1 MPVSPLL
8 IMKGVLAIVFAA
20 FELNSMFKS
29 HYSLLR
35 FPMRR
40 LFLLLLIPCALVLAQ
55 NPRIPKEARV
65 GYQSINANDLSAR
78 LHFIASPDLEGRETT
93 TRGQKVAARYIASE
107 FQRLG
112 LKPIGDSGSYFQRF
126 NVEVTKISDKSTLAV
141 TTKQGTSTFTIG
153 RGFYATSALDCTV
166 TAPVIFVGYMDTK
179 VDSMLTKGKIVMV
192 LPGRKQDARDTSVSP
207 RTRLMLNRPFTG
219 SLARIVIADDSGAL
233 SFERQSPRF
242 EATMKRGA
250 MAVVGGEVRAG
261 RSGSGFPPLISPD
274 IAAAILKESGKTLSQ
289 LRLAA
294 YQDSS
299 FQPVALNQTT
309 VTINIGNSKEL
320 KTTENVLGFLEGSDP
335 KLKNEVVAF
344 TGHYDHLGITPEGVI
359 YPGADDDGSGT
370 VTVLQLAQAFTS
382 NPVKPKRSM
391 LFMTVV
397 GEEKGLWGSS
407 WYVNHPILPLEKT
420 VADLNTDMIGRTD
433 NKYDELKSNNYVYVI
448 GSDKIS
454 TQLDSILKV
463 SNKET
468 ENLVLDYTFNDDK
481 DPNQFYRRSDHYN
494 FAKNGVPIVF
504 FFTGV
509 HADYHRP
516 TDTVDKI
523 LFDRMVRIIHVIY
536 ETGWK
541 VANMKGGL
549 VKNVGSS
556 MFAK

>member
-1 MPVSPLL
+1 
-8 IMKGVLAIVFAA
+8 
-20 FELNSMFKS
+20 
-29 HYSLLR
+29 
-35 FPMRR
+35 MRR
-40 LFLLLLIPCALVLAQ
+40 LFLLLIPCALVLAQ
-55 NPRIPKEARV
+55 NPKIPKEALV

-112 LKPIGDSGSYFQRF
+112 LKPIGDSGTYFQRF
-126 NVEVTKISDKSTLAV
+126 NVEATKISDKSTLAV
-141 TTKQGTSTFTIG
+141 SNKQ
-153 RGFYATSALDCTV
+153 ATSNYLIAKDFYSFSSQD
-166 TAPVIFVGYMDTK
+166 APVVASAVFVGYSDTK
-179 VDSMLTKGKIVMV
+179 VDSSLTKGRIVIA
-192 LPGRKQDARDTSVSP
+192 LPGRREDAKDTSVSAM
-207 RTRLMLNRPFTG
+207 RRFGFIRPFTG
-219 SLARIVIADDSGAL
+219 SVATIVVADDSGSFSLEKL
-233 SFERQSPRF
+233 SVRLGSI
-242 EATMKRGA
+242 MKRGT
-250 MAVVGGEVRAG
+250 MAVVGTQPRGG
-261 RSGSGFPPLISPD
+261 RGGFGFPTVVSPE
-274 IAAAILKESGKTLSQ
+274 IAAAIVKETGKTVGQ
-289 LRLAA
+289 LRAAA

-299 FQPVALNQTT
+299 FKPILLTQTT
-309 VTINIGNSKEL
+309 ITIDVKNSKEL
-320 KTTENVLGFLEGSDP
+320 KTTENVVGFLEGSDP
-335 KLKNEVVAF
+335 KLKDELVAF
-344 TGHYDHLGITPEGVI
+344 TGHYDHLGITPEGVV

-370 VTVLQLAQAFTS
+370 VTVLQLAQAFTT

-433 NKYDELKSNNYVYVI
+433 KKYDELKSSNYVYVI

-494 FAKNGVPIVF
+494 FAKNGIPVVF
-504 FFTGV
+504 FFTGE

-523 LFDRMVRIIHVIY
+523 LFDRMVRIVRVIY
-536 ETGWK
+536 ATGWK

-549 VKNVGSS
+549 TKNVGSS